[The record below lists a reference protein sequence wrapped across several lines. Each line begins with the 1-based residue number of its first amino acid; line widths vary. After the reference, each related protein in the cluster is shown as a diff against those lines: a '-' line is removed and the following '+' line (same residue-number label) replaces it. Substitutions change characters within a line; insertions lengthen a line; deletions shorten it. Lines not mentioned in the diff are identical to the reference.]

1 MPRMFHGLFEPALLL
16 RGYGGNAIRQ
26 QLPAIVQKALEDT
39 KIPVIEIGNIP
50 HLQRIRLLSK
60 RIALILLI
68 AAVAIRIIPLLAAR
82 IAAVSPAGAAPAAS
96 SGRTL
101 LSHILCVRNLYR
113 IETSLRTPPRVS
125 DAKSSRAIP

>member
-68 AAVAIRIIPLLAAR
+68 ASVTALIGVGLLAAR
-82 IAAVSPAGAAPAAS
+82 VAAVRPPWATAAAS
-96 SGRTL
+96 SGR
-101 LSHILCVRNLYR
+101 
-113 IETSLRTPPRVS
+113 P
-125 DAKSSRAIP
+125 